1 MIKNHNHIII
11 ISHHHILIK
20 SSYLVWYSATRKP
33 SVNVTAG
40 MWDGVLAWITANEY
54 LDELGD
60 GDGGDD
66 HDGGDHDGDDHVHD
80 HHNHLHHDSRQDLWL
95 VRKQNF
101 LQKSRLESD
110 WITLAL
116 MIAELGQTFFRS
128 HDFFAG

>member
-1 MIKNHNHIII
+1 M
-11 ISHHHILIK
+11 
-20 SSYLVWYSATRKP
+20 
-33 SVNVTAG
+33 NVTAG

-60 GDGGDD
+60 DRGGDDHDGVD
-66 HDGGDHDGDDHVHD
+66 HDGGDHDHD

-110 WITLAL
+110 WITRAL
-116 MIAELGQTFFRS
+116 MIAELGQTFSDPMTSLLAEPFS
-128 HDFFAG
+128 DEAGGLLTDGA